1 VDPRIILRVDLTP
14 DAKARLN
21 DVCDKSGMTQV
32 AMLSRV
38 VEWFA
43 KQPDGMQR
51 LIVGHIPKEMQPEVA
66 RLVLENLTEE

>member
-14 DAKARLN
+14 DAKARLS

-43 KQPDGMQR
+43 RQPNGVQQ
-51 LIVGHIPKEMQPEVA
+51 LIVGHIPKEMHPDVA